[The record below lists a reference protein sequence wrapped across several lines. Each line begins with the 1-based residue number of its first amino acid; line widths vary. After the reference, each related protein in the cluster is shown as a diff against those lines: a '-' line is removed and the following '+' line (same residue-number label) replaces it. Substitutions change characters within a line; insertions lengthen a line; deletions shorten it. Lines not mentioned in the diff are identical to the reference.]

1 MEKIQLNHEEL
12 QKLTMIRDPF
22 LLVDEVVEMVSGE
35 YIIGKFYVRSD
46 LPVFKGHFPGDPTLP
61 GIYILEAANQL
72 GAIATF
78 AMEEYKDKLG
88 LLLGINRA
96 RFYKKVRP
104 GDTLETHC
112 SISNI
117 RRDKDIIT
125 LANKMYV
132 NGELVAESETVNA
145 MR

>member
-1 MEKIQLNHEEL
+1 MKEIHLDREEL
-12 QKLTMIRDPF
+12 QQLTMIRDPF
-22 LLVDEVVEMVSGE
+22 LLVDEVVELVAGE
-35 YIIGKFYVRSD
+35 YIVGRFHVRPE
-46 LPVFKGHFPGDPTLP
+46 LPVFQGHFPGDPTLP

-72 GAIATF
+72 GAISTF

-88 LLLGINRA
+88 LLLGINQA

-104 GDTLETHC
+104 GDILETRC
-112 SISNI
+112 TVSNI